1 MTDIINDIILRLHR
15 RGVDYIRLYHTDSFS
30 ANKRRKLYG
39 HTNLPDEWV
48 CKALRNRNG
57 QTTVITTQSQGNP
70 IDAFKALEKAVDD
83 EANAYLSRIEQE
95 IASDGQD
102 S

>member
-1 MTDIINDIILRLHR
+1 MTDTINDIILRLHE

-39 HTNLPDEWV
+39 QSNIPNEWV

-57 QTTVITTQSQGNP
+57 QTTVITTDSQGDP
-70 IDAFKALEKAVDD
+70 IDAFKALERAVDI
-83 EANAYLSRIEQE
+83 EADVYLTK
-95 IASDGQD
+95 IAEEVANGTNS
-102 S
+102 